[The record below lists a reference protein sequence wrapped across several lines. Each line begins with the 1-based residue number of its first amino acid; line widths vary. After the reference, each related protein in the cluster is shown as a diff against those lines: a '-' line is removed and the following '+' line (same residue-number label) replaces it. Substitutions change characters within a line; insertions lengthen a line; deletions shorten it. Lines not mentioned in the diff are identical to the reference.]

1 MPFLDRDG
9 VKIWYEVHG
18 SGPTLL
24 LSHGFTASTQMWK
37 RQLGALGE
45 RYQLVTWDMRGHG
58 RSDYPTDPELYS
70 EEATVEDMVGILDA
84 LGVKRAAVAGLSL
97 GGYMSLAFH
106 LSHPERVSALL
117 LFDTGPG
124 FKKDA
129 PREAWNQSAEAYGR
143 AFREKGLD
151 ALRGSG
157 EVSRAMH
164 RSALG
169 LALAARGLLAQH
181 DARVIESLPRIR
193 VPTLVLAGADDKPF
207 LAAADYMAAKVA
219 DAALV
224 LIEGAGH
231 AANIDAPEAFNR
243 HVLAFLAAVD
253 V

>member
-9 VKIWYEVHG
+9 VRIWYEVRG

-24 LSHGFTASTQMWK
+24 LSHGYTASTQMW
-37 RQLGALGE
+37 RPQLEALGE
-45 RYQLVTWDMRGHG
+45 RMQVVTWDMRGHG
-58 RSDYPTDPELYS
+58 QSDYPADPALYS
-70 EEATVEDMVGILDA
+70 EQATVEDMAGILDA
-84 LGVKRAAVAGLSL
+84 LGVKRAAVGGLSL

-106 LSHPERVSALL
+106 LAHPERVSALL

-143 AFREKGLD
+143 AFNEKGME

-157 EVSRAMH
+157 EASRSMH
-164 RSALG
+164 RNAEG

-181 DARVIESLPRIR
+181 DARVIESLPHIR
-193 VPTLVLAGADDKPF
+193 VPTLVLAGAEDKPF
-207 LAAADYMAAKVA
+207 LAAADYMAAKIP
-219 DAALV
+219 DAAKV

-231 AANIDAPEAFNR
+231 AANIDAPDAFNQ
-243 HVLAFLAAVD
+243 HVLAFLASVD
-253 V
+253 